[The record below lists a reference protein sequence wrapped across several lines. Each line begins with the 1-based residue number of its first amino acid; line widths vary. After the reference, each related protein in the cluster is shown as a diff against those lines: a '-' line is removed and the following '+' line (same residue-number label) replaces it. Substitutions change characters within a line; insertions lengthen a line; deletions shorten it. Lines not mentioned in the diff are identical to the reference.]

1 MVSAAS
7 PGARPWPVLSV
18 IATNLVFGTKQLLAV
33 VAAGLIGSA
42 AASEALTAI
51 ENLHKTV
58 AAYAA
63 PEISLPDAATLT
75 ARCGADVLCAA
86 ELVAVAF
93 GGAARLE
100 AIVHPDSDSIRLA
113 TTEPSVGTVRRLS
126 GGHVLIALDRF
137 GRDAAQ
143 ELRQAINEAGAG
155 KLILDLRANGGGSL
169 KRMMRLASLF
179 TGPVGEALWVGEGE
193 SRRPVPI
200 PDGLPRLDLAAL
212 AVLVGPDTASSAE
225 MLAVL
230 LRQYGGATVVGQ
242 RTFGKDY
249 LIRAIPVHHDWRL
262 LIPAERIEV
271 PGEVLAGG
279 LIPDHPEPSVE
290 LPSAEW
296 P

>member
-1 MVSAAS
+1 MLSA
-7 PGARPWPVLSV
+7 
-18 IATNLVFGTKQLLAV
+18 IATNLDFGTKQLLAV
-33 VAAGLIGSA
+33 AAAGLIGSA
-42 AASEALTAI
+42 AASEDLTAI

-63 PEISLPDAATLT
+63 PGISLPEVATLT
-75 ARCGADVLCAA
+75 ARCGADTLCAA
-86 ELVAVAF
+86 ELVVVAF
-93 GGAARLE
+93 DGGARLE
-100 AIVHPDSDSIRLA
+100 AVEHPDSDSIRLV
-113 TTEPSVGTVRRLS
+113 TTEPSVGTVARLS

-143 ELRQAINEAGAG
+143 ELRQAISEAGAG

-169 KRMMRLASLF
+169 KRMMHLASLF
-179 TGPVGEALWVGEGE
+179 TGPVGEALWIGEGE
-193 SRRPVPI
+193 DRRPVAI

-212 AVLVGPDTASSAE
+212 VVLVGPDTASSAE
-225 MLAVL
+225 MLAAL
-230 LRQYGGATVVGQ
+230 LRQHGGATVVGQ

-279 LIPDHPEPSVE
+279 LIPDHPEASVELPSVE
-290 LPSAEW
+290 LP
-296 P
+296 

>member
-1 MVSAAS
+1 
-7 PGARPWPVLSV
+7 VLSV
-18 IATNLVFGTKQLLAV
+18 TATKQLLAV
-33 VAAGLIGSA
+33 VAAGLLGSA
-42 AASEALTAI
+42 AAASEDLTAI

-63 PEISLPDAATLT
+63 PGIPLPDAATLT
-75 ARCGADVLCAA
+75 ARCGSDMLCAA
-86 ELVAVAF
+86 ELVVEAF
-93 GGAARLE
+93 GGGARLE
-100 AIVHPDSDSIRLA
+100 AVEHPDSDSIRLV

-137 GRDAAQ
+137 GRDAVQ
-143 ELRQAINEAGAG
+143 ELRQAVSEAGAG

-179 TGPVGEALWVGEGE
+179 TGPVGEALWIGDGEN
-193 SRRPVPI
+193 RRPVAI
-200 PDGLPRLDLAAL
+200 PAGPPRLDIAAL
-212 AVLVGPDTASSAE
+212 AVLVGPATASSAE
-225 MLAVL
+225 MLAAL
-230 LRQYGGATVVGQ
+230 LRQHGGATVVGQ

-249 LIRAIPVHHDWRL
+249 LTRVIPVHHDWRL

-279 LIPDHPEPSVE
+279 LIPDHPEASVE
-290 LPSAEW
+290 LPSVEW